1 MNRVGN
7 KVTATQSV
15 SRNKAERA
23 SVAEMIQGRVSMM
36 TTAAVKGGGKG
47 GEKKTKER
55 AKKDPPACLTLQGDS
70 ASIAVEP
77 RKLP

>member
-23 SVAEMIQGRVSMM
+23 AVAEMIQGKVSAM
-36 TTAAVKGGGKG
+36 TTAAVKGCGKAGKG
-47 GEKKTKER
+47 GDKKTT
-55 AKKDPPACLTLQGDS
+55 AKKDPPACMPDLAL
-70 ASIAVEP
+70 IAVEP